1 MKTLVLNAGYEPL
14 SIVPFTRAVVLVLT
28 GKATVLAAEDIPVRS
43 EHMSLDQPSVILLTR
58 YVRPPSNRRVS
69 RSRRGVLRR
78 DGLRCAYCSKPAYTV
93 DHVVPRSR
101 GGANTWENLVACCR
115 ECNNRKGSRTLSEIG
130 WKLSFLPQEP
140 RLGQLWMRGIDKP
153 VEKWR
158 PFLEYSSAA

>member
-28 GKATVLAAEDIPVRS
+28 GKATVLAAEDVPVRS
-43 EHMSLDQPSVILLTR
+43 EHVSLDQPSVILLTR
-58 YVRPPSNRRVS
+58 YVRPPNSRRVS
-69 RSRRGVLRR
+69 LSRRGVLRR
-78 DGLRCAYCSKPAYTV
+78 DNHRCAYCGKAASTV

-101 GGANTWENLVACCR
+101 GGVNSWVACCR
-115 ECNNRKGSRTLSEIG
+115 ECNNRKGNRTLAELG
-130 WKLSFLPQEP
+130 WKLDFRPQEP

-158 PFLEYSSAA
+158 PFLEYSYAA